1 MPGSATSYLRTKV
14 LGHTLAFAAYAEP
27 AGIWLG
33 LCAAVPPP
41 TATAPGA
48 EVAGGAYVRQAATW
62 AMVSS
67 RTDLAANAATLE
79 WPAATASWGT
89 IGYAE
94 VWDAATAGNRL
105 YWGPLVDPTDGVTP
119 ITQVVNV
126 GDIMRIS
133 TGNFTVQAI

>member
-27 AGIWLG
+27 TAIYLG
-33 LCAAVPPP
+33 LCTTATPP
-41 TATAPGA
+41 TATAPGS
-48 EVAGGAYVRQAATW
+48 EVTGGAYARMAATW
-62 AMVSS
+62 AMVVS

-79 WPAATASWGT
+79 WPAATAPWGT
-89 IGYAE
+89 LGYAE

-119 ITQVVNV
+119 ITRTIAV

-133 TGNFTVQAI
+133 SGNFTVQAI